1 MPTGILSQIM
11 ILHESVKILVKYRQ
25 SAISAN
31 SSVQERKPG
40 ILHIRAFFCKYCFA
54 IVVINTSKVLHSF
67 QRKLNL
73 LCQQKLSC
81 EKEKIAA
88 LRICHFLLEDSS

>member
-40 ILHIRAFFCKYCFA
+40 ILHIHAFFLQILFRHRGYKY
-54 IVVINTSKVLHSF
+54 
-67 QRKLNL
+67 
-73 LCQQKLSC
+73 
-81 EKEKIAA
+81 
-88 LRICHFLLEDSS
+88 